1 MVPDHYALIWTEA
14 ARRIF
19 VLISES
25 AGDLIL
31 TSDCRG
37 AGCGC
42 IGCAL
47 ETAVIGIGD
56 DECPILEVGTSQS
69 LGENLTA
76 HAFAPE
82 GDLFVRSLKLD
93 RYRLYKGTIDKP
105 RLDSLFRIPQALV
118 VVKME
123 DDGTYT
129 HSYVSDTVGRQV
141 ISRGCRA
148 GRHCPCVGCKIVD
161 MACLKGPGEIQPA
174 VDTSA
179 ARTSPTGELL
189 LPIYEGDEILSAML
203 LRDRAIRHDFSPGLF
218 GSPLERMFYELAF
231 LDLHLYPQHPVGK
244 YRLDFAIPD
253 KRIAI
258 ELDGHDYHK
267 TRSQRTHDARRD
279 RWLFGQGWHVLR
291 FTGTE
296 IHQDLD
302 RCVDEIC
309 ALVGV
314 DRLTQVRPQS

>member
-1 MVPDHYALIWTEA
+1 MVPDHYALIWTEET
-14 ARRIF
+14 RRIF
-19 VLISES
+19 VLISET

-31 TSDCRG
+31 TADCKG
-37 AGCGC
+37 QGCGC
-42 IGCAL
+42 CGCAL
-47 ETAVIGIGD
+47 EAAVVGSGD
-56 DECPILEVGTSQS
+56 TEFPILEVGASQI

-76 HAFAPE
+76 HAFTKE
-82 GDLFVRSLKLD
+82 GELFVRSLKPNS
-93 RYRLYKGTIDKP
+93 YRRYKGTIDKA
-105 RLDSLFRIPQALV
+105 RLDKLFRVPTALV
-118 VVKME
+118 VVKSE

-148 GRHCPCVGCKIVD
+148 GPYCPCVGCKIVGMIYLD
-161 MACLKGPGEIQPA
+161 VSGGMKPA
-174 VDTSA
+174 VDVSEP
-179 ARTSPTGELL
+179 RRSPAGELL

-203 LRDRAIRHDFSPGLF
+203 LRDPAIRHDFSPGLF
-218 GSPLERMFYELAF
+218 DSPLERMFYELAF
-231 LDLHLYPQHPVGK
+231 LDLHLYPQHPVGR
-244 YRLDFAIPD
+244 YRLDFAIPA

-267 TRSQRTHDARRD
+267 TKYQRTHDARRD

-302 RCVDEIC
+302 QCIDEIC

-314 DRLTQVRPQS
+314 ERLTRVRPET

>member
-1 MVPDHYALIWTEA
+1 MVPDHYALIWTEET
-14 ARRIF
+14 RRIF
-19 VLISES
+19 VLISGTV
-25 AGDLIL
+25 GDLVL
-31 TSDCRG
+31 TADCKG
-37 AGCGC
+37 SGCGC

-47 ETAVIGIGD
+47 ESAVIGFGD
-56 DECPILEVGTSQS
+56 AEFPILEPDTFQF

-76 HAFAPE
+76 HAFTEE
-82 GDLFVRSLKLD
+82 GDLFVRSLKLG
-93 RYRLYKGTIDKP
+93 RYKSYKGTVDKS
-105 RLDSLFRIPQALV
+105 RLDKLFRLPTALV
-118 VVKME
+118 IVKLE

-141 ISRGCRA
+141 ISRGCR
-148 GRHCPCVGCKIVD
+148 GGICPCVGCKIVD
-161 MACLKGPGEIQPA
+161 MVYLDGSGEMKPA
-174 VDTSA
+174 VDVSEP
-179 ARTSPTGELL
+179 RSSPAGELL

-203 LRDRAIRHDFSPGLF
+203 LRDPAIRHDFSPGLF
-218 GSPLERMFYELAF
+218 DSPLEQMFYELAF
-231 LDLHLYPQHPVGK
+231 LDLHLYPQHPVGR

-267 TRSQRTHDARRD
+267 TKYQRTHDARRD

-302 RCVDEIC
+302 RCISEIC

-314 DRLTQVRPQS
+314 ERLSQVRPET